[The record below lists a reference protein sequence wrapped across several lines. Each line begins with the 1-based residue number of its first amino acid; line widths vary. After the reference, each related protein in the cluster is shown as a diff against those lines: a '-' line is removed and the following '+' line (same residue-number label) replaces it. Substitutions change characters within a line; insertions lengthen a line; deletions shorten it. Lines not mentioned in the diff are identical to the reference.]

1 MGNIYHRL
9 SDGRVQFEEAFSND
23 IQAVMEISLLEL
35 SLKHHEKTMTALSN
49 NVADATSIISD
60 AASESA
66 TIAGQVNEQ
75 HEELTNTIISA
86 SEETDNVHKEI
97 ESQINVN
104 LNNCTV
110 REKEFILKLI
120 KDIGAFITEIKTEI

>member
-1 MGNIYHRL
+1 MLLKKKKNDLVLSVAALEDADYSKNPALGNIYHRL

-23 IQAVMEISLLEL
+23 IHAVMEISSLEL

-86 SEETDNVHKEI
+86 SEETDNVDRK
-97 ESQINVN
+97 SV
-104 LNNCTV
+104 V
-110 REKEFILKLI
+110 
-120 KDIGAFITEIKTEI
+120 